1 MEIYGFLGNFRNEC
15 SAPGTSR
22 KQAARGEGSTPPGGG
37 IGTTD
42 MEDRRAERLSSE
54 TEVHSVKR
62 GQRRTHACR
71 NISRL
76 GCLIA
81 DEGLAAVTGEDIEI
95 ELLSG
100 VTVPARVIW
109 ARQGFV
115 GLAFKRE
122 LNPATVR
129 FIATPEEGAHDGAFR
144 DRFGRLLPDRF
155 SRHAA

>member
-1 MEIYGFLGNFRNEC
+1 MDE
-15 SAPGTSR
+15 
-22 KQAARGEGSTPPGGG
+22 
-37 IGTTD
+37 
-42 MEDRRAERLSSE
+42 RRAERLASE
-54 TEVHSVKR
+54 TQIFSVKR

-76 GCLIA
+76 GCMIA
-81 DEGLAAVTGEDIEI
+81 DDGLAAVTGEDIEI
-95 ELLSG
+95 ELLGG

-109 ARQGFV
+109 ARQGHV

-122 LNPATVR
+122 INPATVR
-129 FIATPEEGAHDGAFR
+129 YLATDDESDAEAPLR